1 VVAAGHDETVVR
13 SSRGVSVPVLTG
25 AEPFAADGGS
35 VGVVVSHGFTAT
47 PRSVLPWAQHL
58 AAAGYTVRLPLLPG
72 HGTTWQDANR
82 STWQQWYAEI
92 RRAHAE
98 LAARCDTVFAAG
110 LSMGGTLVTRL
121 AEEVDDLAGLVLV
134 NPSLATERFDA
145 KFARYVGR
153 LVPSRPGFGSDIKA
167 PHEPTLGYDRTP
179 IRAFASLQRL
189 WRATRADLHR
199 ITAPVLM
206 FRSVEDHVVE
216 PLSGRLLQ
224 LGATSTTVREVLLE
238 NSYHVATM
246 DHDAPLIFAGSVD
259 FIREHS
265 EISKHGDVVSPAP

>member
-1 VVAAGHDETVVR
+1 
-13 SSRGVSVPVLTG
+13 VLPG

-82 STWQQWYAEI
+82 STWRQWYVAI
-92 RRAHAE
+92 REAYDE
-98 LAARCDTVFAAG
+98 LATRCDTVFAAG

-121 AEEVDDLAGLVLV
+121 AEEVGDGLGGVILV

-189 WRATRADLHR
+189 WRVTRADLHR

-224 LGATSTTVREVLLE
+224 RGATSTTVREVLLE

-259 FIREHS
+259 FIRERSDIREHS
-265 EISKHGDVVSPAP
+265 DTDERSDLDRDVASSAQ